1 MNRLMTSILNLPGVI
16 VEDYQQTGETLIL
29 VSNKV
34 TKNDSL
40 LPYLQSI

>member
-1 MNRLMTSILNLPGVI
+1 MTSILNLPGVI